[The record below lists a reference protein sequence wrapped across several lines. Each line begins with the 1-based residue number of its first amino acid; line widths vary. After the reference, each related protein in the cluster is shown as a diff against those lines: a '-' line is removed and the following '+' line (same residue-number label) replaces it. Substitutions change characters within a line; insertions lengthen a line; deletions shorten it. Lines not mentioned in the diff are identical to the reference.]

1 MVFSGSDVS
10 QLPVMP
16 RHSSTVFAVILA
28 AGTSSR
34 FGATK
39 QVAKIGGVPMVQ
51 RAVRMATR
59 VCGDRVITVIG
70 HDAPNVLQAIQANSG
85 FVVVNDAYKSGL
97 GSSIAAAARACP
109 PEADALLLLL
119 ADQALVTESHL
130 KTLLR
135 HWSGATD
142 EIVATAYADTE
153 GPPVLLPR
161 ATFEELRGLSGDT
174 GARNLFRDPR
184 FSLQS
189 VPFEDAA
196 ADIDTPADLDA
207 LT

>member
-1 MVFSGSDVS
+1 
-10 QLPVMP
+10 MP
-16 RHSSTVFAVILA
+16 RPPVTVFAAVLA

-39 QVAKIGGVPMVQ
+39 QVENLGGVPMVQ

-59 VCGDRVITVIG
+59 MCGNRVVTVVG
-70 HDAPNVLQAIQANSG
+70 HDAGNVLRCMHADSG
-85 FVVVNDAYKSGL
+85 FVVVNDAYQSGL

-109 PEADALLLLL
+109 AQADALLLLL
-119 ADQALVTESHL
+119 ADQVLVTESHL
-130 KTLLR
+130 NELLNR
-135 HWSGATD
+135 WSGAPD
-142 EIVATAYADTE
+142 EIVATAFSGTE

-161 ATFEELRGLSGDT
+161 ATFAELRGLTGDT
-174 GARNLFRDPR
+174 GARALFRDPR
-184 FSLQS
+184 FCLRS

-196 ADIDTPADLDA
+196 VDIDTPEDLNA

>member
-1 MVFSGSDVS
+1 
-10 QLPVMP
+10 MP
-16 RHSSTVFAVILA
+16 GPSSTVFAVILA

-34 FGATK
+34 FGMTK

-51 RAVRMATR
+51 RAVQMATR
-59 VCGDRVITVIG
+59 VCDDRVITVIG
-70 HDAPNVLQAIQANSG
+70 HDASNVLQSIQANSG

-119 ADQALVTESHL
+119 ADQALVTENHL
-130 KTLLR
+130 KTLLQR
-135 HWSGATD
+135 WSGAGD

-161 ATFEELRGLSGDT
+161 ATFKALRGLSGDT
-174 GARNLFRDPR
+174 GARNLLRDPR
-184 FSLQS
+184 FNLRS
-189 VPFEDAA
+189 VSFEDAA
-196 ADIDTPADLDA
+196 VDIDTPADLDA